1 MHCASSND
9 YSLSDEQKVE
19 IFFDY
24 SYSENFI
31 QELEPQPGLHAIS
44 ELLS

>member
-9 YSLSDEQKVE
+9 FSLSDGQKVE
-19 IFFDY
+19 IFYDY
-24 SYSENFI
+24 SFEIFI

>member
-24 SYSENFI
+24 SSENSI
-31 QELEPQPGLHAIS
+31 QELESQPGLHAIS